1 MPSKPTQP
9 DNDHQDDISAGP
21 TEAQHDGEITCKGY
35 GPAQPIKDQEGDE

>member
-9 DNDHQDDISAGP
+9 DDNRQDVKVEP

-35 GPAQPIKDQEGDE
+35 GPVQPVEEREEGE